1 MSWRRDETIVLT
13 AVIGG
18 LFLLGFL
25 ARGFGLAG
33 FLFGAGLAFAVSR
46 LLASWL
52 RARYEIEPTS
62 NEDKVDGALRS
73 AGILDAVESHGRARA
88 GV

>member
-13 AVIGG
+13 AVLGA

-25 ARGFGLAG
+25 SRGFGLTG
-33 FLFGAGLAFAVSR
+33 FLFGAGLTFAVSR
-46 LLASWL
+46 LFASWL
-52 RARYEIEPTS
+52 RARYEIEPVS
-62 NEDKVDGALRS
+62 HEDKVDGMLRG
-73 AGILDAVESHGRARA
+73 AGILDAVESHGRSSA